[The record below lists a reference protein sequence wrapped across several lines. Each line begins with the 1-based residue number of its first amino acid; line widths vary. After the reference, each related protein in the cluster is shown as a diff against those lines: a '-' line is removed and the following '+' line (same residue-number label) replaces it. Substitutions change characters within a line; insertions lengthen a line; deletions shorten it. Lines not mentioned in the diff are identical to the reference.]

1 MKKSPDI
8 IPGSSPSEGWWSRFI
23 DHNET
28 YGMHIMYKF
37 LKKIIKYQ
45 GRIINNQVIIDI
57 GAGDG
62 RDLFIAKIISESN
75 NLNNYFVAIET
86 NPDCL
91 KKLHDIVNVVLNADI
106 EKNNKINLGSSNIII
121 ANQILEHTKEIF
133 WIMHQIT
140 QSLKIGGHLII
151 GVPNIVSF
159 HNRIL
164 SIIGK
169 HPTQFKSYSAHV
181 RPFSKDD
188 FLKFME
194 VCFPGGYK
202 LVDFAGSQF
211 YPFSPTISKVLCKLF
226 PNAAFSIF
234 FLFKKV
240 KPYTNEFLDHP
251 VKAKLETP
259 FYLGD

>member
-8 IPGSSPSEGWWSRFI
+8 IPGSSPSEGWWSGFI

-28 YGMHIMYKF
+28 YGMHIMYQFFKR
-37 LKKIIKYQ
+37 IIKNDQ
-45 GRIINNQVIIDI
+45 TIIDI

-62 RDLFIAKIISESN
+62 RDLLIAKYISE
-75 NLNNYFVAIET
+75 LNKFTNHLVAIET
-86 NPDCL
+86 NPDCIE
-91 KKLHDIVNVVLNADI
+91 KLRDVAKVVLNADI
-106 EKNNKINLGSSNIII
+106 EKNNMINLGSSDIIL

-140 QSLKIGGHLII
+140 QSLKVGGHLII

-164 SIIGK
+164 FIIGK

-188 FLKFME
+188 FLKFMK
-194 VCFPGGYK
+194 VCFPGGYE